1 MHIDTYIILC
11 LYEHISWI
19 DLLWFVLE
27 IAFMCSQTAYCI
39 CPVYNF
45 SSRFVTVC
53 SVPSMCE
60 HAHSLQHIPI
70 FTRQN
75 KFIGLFC
82 VLSTI
87 LLKIQIVTNVSGT
100 LQLPDFFHVLDE
112 ELELNTN

>member
-1 MHIDTYIILC
+1 
-11 LYEHISWI
+11 
-19 DLLWFVLE
+19 
-27 IAFMCSQTAYCI
+27 
-39 CPVYNF
+39 
-45 SSRFVTVC
+45 
-53 SVPSMCE
+53 MCE

-112 ELELNTN
+112 ELELNTNWRIRSSFGECVEILIAVTMWHFFVNTVFTVECVL